1 MLGKILI
8 VDQIA
13 INRIALRAKLGAA
26 QFDVSQASTIEEAL
40 KVARES
46 KPDLILTDVDLPD
59 GSAAELVSQLDRVFG
74 ELRAPVMVLSPNIE
88 DATRLAL
95 LSAGANDV
103 VSKPL
108 PDLLLLARIR
118 SHVREANADSE
129 WRLRDDT
136 SRALGLAE
144 GPAKFATRNRV
155 RLVGRDLATMQK
167 LAEDLDQ
174 SLDNVSFSM
183 GTAEDVVPDGSS
195 KLKTDAYVLVLGA
208 MQMPEMLRL
217 LSTLRCHR
225 ATRHAA
231 ILVVQ
236 ADVETELAAYALDM
250 GASDLVTSEASIDE
264 IALRL
269 EALLRRKSR
278 ADQLRATVRTG
289 LEAAVSDPL
298 TGLHNRRYAIPHM
311 RRMLERATQ
320 TRKPVA
326 CMVADMDHFKRIN
339 DTYGHAAGDSVLVET
354 AERLREN
361 LRAVDLVARI
371 GGEEFLIVLPN
382 VTLEN
387 AHKAA
392 ERLCLKIHETP
403 YTLPGLAK
411 GLMSSISIGL
421 TVFDPVDANGNL
433 HTVPEPHALLER
445 ADEALYKA
453 KSKGRNRVRL
463 FKPAA

>member
-26 QFDVSQASTIEEAL
+26 QFDVSQASTIKEAL
-40 KVARES
+40 NVARQS
-46 KPDLILTDVDLPD
+46 KPDLILTDVGLPD
-59 GSAAELVSQLDRVFG
+59 GSAAELVSQLDRTFG
-74 ELRAPVMVLSPNIE
+74 ELRAPVMVLSPKIE

-144 GPAKFATRNRV
+144 APAKFATRNRV
-155 RLVGRDLATMQK
+155 RLVGRDLAAMQK
-167 LAEDLDQ
+167 LAEDLEQ
-174 SLDNVSFSM
+174 GLDNVSFSM
-183 GTAEDVVPDGSS
+183 GTAEDVMPDGSS

-225 ATRHAA
+225 ETRHAA

-250 GASDLVTSEASIDE
+250 GASDLVTSDASVDE

-392 ERLCLKIHETP
+392 ERLCIKIHETP
-403 YTLPGLAK
+403 YTIPGLSK

-433 HTVPEPHALLER
+433 HSVPEPQALLER

>member
-13 INRIALRAKLGAA
+13 TNRIALRAKLGAA
-26 QFDVSQASTIEEAL
+26 QFDVSQACTIEEAIHQ
-40 KVARES
+40 AAQH
-46 KPDLILTDVDLPD
+46 KPDLILSDVTMPD
-59 GSAAELVSQLDRVFG
+59 GTAAELVARLDRRFG
-74 ELRAPVMVLSPNIE
+74 DRRAPVMVLSSHIE
-88 DATRLAL
+88 NTTRLAL

-103 VSKPL
+103 VSKPV

-118 SHVREANADSE
+118 GHVRAANADAE

-144 GPAKFATRNRV
+144 SAANFAVRNRI
-155 RLVGRDLATMQK
+155 RLVGRNLSA
-167 LAEDLDQ
+167 LEDLVEELAPHLNNAQ
-174 SLDNVSFSM
+174 FSI
-183 GTAEDVVPDGSS
+183 GGAEDVIPGDGDGPEA
-195 KLKTDAYVLVLGA
+195 DAYVLVLGA

-225 ATRHAA
+225 ASRHSA
-231 ILVVQ
+231 IFVVQ

-250 GASDLVTSEASIDE
+250 GASDLVTTEASIEEVAMRLD
-264 IALRL
+264 ALV
-269 EALLRRKSR
+269 RRKVQ

-298 TGLHNRRYAIPHM
+298 TGLHNRRYAMPHL
-311 RRMLERATQ
+311 RRILDRATQ

-326 CMVADMDHFKRIN
+326 VMIADMDHFKRIN
-339 DTYGHAAGDSVLVET
+339 DTYGHNTGDSVLVET

-371 GGEEFLIVLPN
+371 GGEEFLVVLPN

-387 AHKAA
+387 ARGAA
-392 ERLCLKIHETP
+392 ERLCSRIHETP
-403 YTLPGLAK
+403 FKLPSSEGTLLA
-411 GLMSSISIGL
+411 SISIGL
-421 TVFDPVDANGNL
+421 TVFEPYDANGRPQL
-433 HTVPEPHALLER
+433 VPEPQALLEW
-445 ADEALYKA
+445 ADEALYNAKA
-453 KSKGRNRVRL
+453 KGRNRVRL
-463 FKPAA
+463 SKPAA

>member
-13 INRIALRAKLGAA
+13 TNRIAMRAKLGAA
-26 QFDVSQASTIEEAL
+26 QFDVSQAATIEDALSEANTH
-40 KVARES
+40 
-46 KPDLILTDVDLPD
+46 KPDLILSDVDLPD
-59 GSAAELVSQLDRVFG
+59 GSAAELVARLDRKFG
-74 ELRAPVMVLSPNIE
+74 ERRAPVMVLSRDIE

-103 VSKPL
+103 VSKPV

-118 SHVREANADSE
+118 SHVRAANADAE

-144 GPAKFATRNRV
+144 APASFTAQHRV
-155 RLVGRDLATMQK
+155 RLVGRDLDSLQT
-167 LAEDLDQ
+167 LSAELRPC
-174 SLDNVSFSM
+174 LGNTTLSM
-183 GTAEDVVPDGSS
+183 GTAEDVMPGDGSAP
-195 KLKTDAYVLVLGA
+195 DADAFVLVLGA

-225 ATRHAA
+225 ATRHSA
-231 ILVVQ
+231 IFVIQ

-250 GASDLVTSEASIDE
+250 GASDLVTGDASMAE
-264 IALRL
+264 VAMRL

-278 ADQLRATVRTG
+278 TDQLRATIRTG

-298 TGLHNRRYAIPHM
+298 TGLHNRRYAMPHM
-311 RRMLERATQ
+311 QRMLERAVQ

-326 CMVADMDHFKRIN
+326 VMIADMDHFKRIN
-339 DTYGHAAGDSVLVET
+339 DTYGHATGDAVLIET

-387 AHKAA
+387 ARKAA
-392 ERLCLKIHETP
+392 ERLCNRIHEKP
-403 YTLPGLAK
+403 FSLPGADQSLLA
-411 GLMSSISIGL
+411 SISIGL
-421 TVFDPVDANGNL
+421 TVFEPRSALEAMQDI
-433 HTVPEPHALLER
+433 PEPQALLER
-445 ADEALYKA
+445 ADAALYKA
-453 KSKGRNRVRL
+453 KEKGRNRVL
-463 FKPAA
+463 MLKPAA